1 MFFGK
6 LFGRRFGEPKY
17 VRRARAYLE
26 EARMATLEHSVAA
39 EHYLAMAQMYAD
51 RAARL
56 EKEIKAWEEGDVTS
70 PEVPDALFPLSRPK
84 HLEVPPVPQVTSAT
98 GPLPVGVVRAA

>member
-6 LFGRRFGEPKY
+6 LFGKKFGEASHS
-17 VRRARAYLE
+17 RRSQTCLD

-56 EKEIKAWEEGDVTS
+56 EKEIKAWEAGELTS
-70 PEVPDALFPLSRPK
+70 PEVPESCTPSPGPSRK
-84 HLEVPPVPQVTSAT
+84 KC
-98 GPLPVGVVRAA
+98 RK

>member
-6 LFGRRFGEPKY
+6 LFGKKFGEPRY
-17 VRRARAYLE
+17 IRRSRTYLD

-56 EKEIKAWEEGDVTS
+56 EKEIKAWEAGELTS
-70 PEVPDALFPLSRPK
+70 PEVPESLYSVARPK
-84 HLEVPPVPQVTSAT
+84 PQEVPQVTAGS

>member
-1 MFFGK
+1 MIFGK
-6 LFGRRFGEPKY
+6 LFGRRFGEPRY
-17 VRRARAYLE
+17 IRRARTYLD

-56 EKEIKAWEEGDVTS
+56 EKEIKAWEAGELTS
-70 PEVPDALFPLSRPK
+70 PEVPESLHPLTRPK
-84 HLEVPPVPQVTSAT
+84 PQEVPQVMAGN